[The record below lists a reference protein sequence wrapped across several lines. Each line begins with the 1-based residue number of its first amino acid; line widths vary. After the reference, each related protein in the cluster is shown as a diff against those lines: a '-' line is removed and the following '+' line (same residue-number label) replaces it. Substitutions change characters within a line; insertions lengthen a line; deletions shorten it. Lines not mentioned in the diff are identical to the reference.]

1 MAANTSPLEADLSCA
16 VCCEIF
22 KDPVTLHCN
31 HSFCKACL
39 YLCWKEKRARECLVC
54 RTRSSMEELPVD
66 FKLRNIVE
74 SFLKERSQN
83 PPAPT
88 GILCSL
94 HEEKLK
100 LFCVDDKEAVCVV
113 CQTSKKHENHKL
125 RPVQEAAQDYK
136 GELKT
141 ALKPLQDKLKTFNEV
156 KNECDETAEHIKKQA
171 QQTER
176 QVKEEFEKLHQ
187 FLRDE
192 EKARIAA
199 LRREEEQKGR
209 IMKEKIEKLTREISS
224 LSDTIRE
231 IEEEMEAEDI
241 FFLQKYKDTQRRDEC
256 TLQDPQCVSGALIDV
271 AEHLGSLKYKVWEKM
286 LGIVQ
291 YTPVTLDPNTAHPR
305 LILTEDLTSV
315 SLNKERQQLPDNP
328 ERFDFWPCVLGSEG
342 FTSGKHCWDIEL
354 GSNTDWAL
362 GVTKVSSKRKGK
374 FSTSPGAGYW
384 IISLEKG
391 EYRALTSPPTR
402 LTVEKKPQKI
412 RVQLDCDGGEVA
424 FFDSSDMR
432 KPLYTFKHRFTER
445 MFPWFCSAA
454 LRVCPVKTVIKMDYI
469 CGSVL
474 EREGNS
480 DRPPNFTLRNIM
492 ASKAHTGILCSLHD
506 EKLKLF
512 CVDDKEAVCVVCQT
526 SEKHEKHKLR
536 PVQEAAQDYKGELKT
551 ALKPLQDK
559 LGSFNKVKN
568 ECDKTAKH
576 IKKQAQQTER
586 QIKEEFQKLHQFL
599 RDEEKA
605 RIAALRREEEQK
617 GRIMKEKIEKLTR
630 EISSLSDT
638 IRVIEEEMKA
648 EDIIFLQKYK
658 DTQRRAECTLQ
669 DPQCVSGALID
680 VAEHLGS
687 LKYKVLE
694 KMLGIVQYTPVTLD
708 PNTAHPA
715 LILSE
720 DLTSVRLSDEKQQL
734 PDNPERFDPY
744 ACVLG
749 SEGFTSGKHYWDVEL
764 GSSTYWYLGVTKESS
779 QRNAIYPWNPEA
791 GYWVISLEDGDQYW
805 GWTSPPTRLTVE
817 KKPQKIR
824 VQLDCDGGEVAFFD
838 SSDMRKPLYTFK
850 HRFTERMFPC
860 FWTLCSAP
868 LCVCPVKTVIKVD

>member
-1 MAANTSPLEADLSCA
+1 MAS
-16 VCCEIF
+16 
-22 KDPVTLHCN
+22 
-31 HSFCKACL
+31 KAH
-39 YLCWKEKRARECLVC
+39 
-54 RTRSSMEELPVD
+54 
-66 FKLRNIVE
+66 
-74 SFLKERSQN
+74 
-83 PPAPT
+83 T

-94 HEEKLK
+94 HDEKLK
-100 LFCVDDKEAVCVV
+100 LFCVDDKEAVCVL

-141 ALKPLQDKLKTFNEV
+141 ALKSLQDKLKT
-156 KNECDETAEHIKKQA
+156 
-171 QQTER
+171 
-176 QVKEEFEKLHQ
+176 
-187 FLRDE
+187 
-192 EKARIAA
+192 
-199 LRREEEQKGR
+199 
-209 IMKEKIEKLTREISS
+209 
-224 LSDTIRE
+224 
-231 IEEEMEAEDI
+231 
-241 FFLQKYKDTQRRDEC
+241 
-256 TLQDPQCVSGALIDV
+256 
-271 AEHLGSLKYKVWEKM
+271 
-286 LGIVQ
+286 
-291 YTPVTLDPNTAHPR
+291 
-305 LILTEDLTSV
+305 
-315 SLNKERQQLPDNP
+315 
-328 ERFDFWPCVLGSEG
+328 
-342 FTSGKHCWDIEL
+342 
-354 GSNTDWAL
+354 
-362 GVTKVSSKRKGK
+362 
-374 FSTSPGAGYW
+374 
-384 IISLEKG
+384 
-391 EYRALTSPPTR
+391 
-402 LTVEKKPQKI
+402 
-412 RVQLDCDGGEVA
+412 
-424 FFDSSDMR
+424 
-432 KPLYTFKHRFTER
+432 
-445 MFPWFCSAA
+445 
-454 LRVCPVKTVIKMDYI
+454 
-469 CGSVL
+469 
-474 EREGNS
+474 
-480 DRPPNFTLRNIM
+480 
-492 ASKAHTGILCSLHD
+492 
-506 EKLKLF
+506 
-512 CVDDKEAVCVVCQT
+512 
-526 SEKHEKHKLR
+526 
-536 PVQEAAQDYKGELKT
+536 
-551 ALKPLQDK
+551 
-559 LGSFNKVKN
+559 FNKVKN

-586 QIKEEFQKLHQFL
+586 QIKEEFEKFRQFL

-605 RIAALRREEEQK
+605 RIAALRGEEEQK

-638 IRVIEEEMKA
+638 IRVIEKEMEA
-648 EDIIFLQKYK
+648 GDIFFLQKYK

-687 LKYKVLE
+687 LKYKVWE

-749 SEGFTSGKHYWDVEL
+749 SEGFTSGKHCWDVEL

-779 QRNAIYPWNPEA
+779 QRNVIYPWKPEA

-868 LCVCPVKTVIKVD
+868 LRVCPVKTVIKVD